1 VRIAADANVLLA
13 SVLGGRARLILT
25 HPEVEEVLTPEAMM
39 AEVEE
44 YALLLAEKKRLRPQT
59 VLLALAALPVT
70 VINRSRY
77 SRQLS
82 EARRLMANRDPDDV
96 DLLALALH
104 FKLAVWS
111 NDRDFENLPI
121 DCYTTEELLRHLRV
135 IR

>member
-1 VRIAADANVLLA
+1 MRIAADANVLLA